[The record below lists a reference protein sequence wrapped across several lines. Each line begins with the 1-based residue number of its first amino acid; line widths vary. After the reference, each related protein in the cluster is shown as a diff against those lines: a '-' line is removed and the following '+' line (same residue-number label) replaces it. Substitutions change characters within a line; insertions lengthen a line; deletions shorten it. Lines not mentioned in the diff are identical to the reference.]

1 MTDQKSTNVYVIVCI
16 VQSAIIMALAFYV
29 GHLKTQT
36 EELTKENERNGFA
49 LQINNAQLSRMKGIL
64 DTCGTKK

>member
-1 MTDQKSTNVYVIVCI
+1 
-16 VQSAIIMALAFYV
+16 VQSVIIIALAFYV

-49 LQINNAQLSRMKGIL
+49 LQINNAQLSRLKGIL